1 MNATLGTRKLACTK
15 EPDGCSRCKREGIT
29 CHYSP
34 QKPMGRPRKR
44 LRDGN
49 PTDCTPAD
57 QGTSNEP
64 VVKNPMTEVPPD
76 VFDPGMGLIDM
87 LLNEETLL
95 DMSGSFDFIGMS
107 SQSQEPGISF
117 AAVPAKGPVA
127 PYQFPLDGNV
137 GNLDFG
143 IPNHDHNFSTSD
155 LDPSFF
161 IDDIT
166 DPALLSEQVPA
177 LSPNTSKSASTP
189 DSPALTSQHT
199 ALACGR
205 SDLKKCACS
214 ANLYL
219 ALASL
224 QNLETDI
231 TRGVRQ
237 ARLAAKTAYE
247 TVNCP
252 ICSGRVDDIPQI
264 TPESAMQSFQ
274 NMMLLATLIPSLV
287 HAYSE
292 ILRSVDMEAQK
303 ARAERRQLVFM
314 LDGLGGLWGGLSE
327 ERGCLVE
334 TQSFKHREMDP
345 TLWRLTVRALL
356 RIDVY
361 GLSTNIM
368 DLSSPAGGEPFHLGL
383 KDIVNLMDA
392 KSKARHAYMDAMV
405 ANGIALPLCNS
416 GPFKLHQPGEIPTC
430 QTVIQ
435 IARNSIDNIVIA

>member
-1 MNATLGTRKLACTK
+1 
-15 EPDGCSRCKREGIT
+15 
-29 CHYSP
+29 
-34 QKPMGRPRKR
+34 MGRPRKR
-44 LRDGN
+44 PRDDN
-49 PTDCTPAD
+49 PADDTPAD
-57 QGTSNEP
+57 KGTLKEP
-64 VVKNPMTEVPPD
+64 VAKNHMAEVPPD

-87 LLNEETLL
+87 LLGEETLL
-95 DMSGSFDFIGMS
+95 DMSGSFDFMGMS
-107 SQSQEPGISF
+107 SPNQEPAISF
-117 AAVPAKGPVA
+117 ATEPAKDPIV
-127 PYQFPLDGNV
+127 PYHFPLDGDV

-143 IPNHDHNFSTSD
+143 VPNHDYNFSTSD

-161 IDDIT
+161 IDDTT
-166 DPALLSEQVPA
+166 DPAPPPEQVPA

-189 DSPALTSQHT
+189 DSPASTSQHI
-199 ALACGR
+199 ASASGR
-205 SDLKKCACS
+205 SDLKKKCACS

-231 TRGVRQ
+231 TGGVRQ

-252 ICSGRVDDIPQI
+252 ICSGRADDIPQI
-264 TPESAMQSFQ
+264 TPDSAIQGFQ

-292 ILRSVDMEAQK
+292 ILRLVDMEAQK

-314 LDGLGGLWGGLSE
+314 LDGLGGVWGGLS
-327 ERGCLVE
+327 GDDSCPA
-334 TQSFKHREMDP
+334 QSFKYREMDP

-356 RIDVY
+356 KIDVY
-361 GLSTNIM
+361 GLSTNVM
-368 DLSSPAGGEPFHLGL
+368 DLSSPAGSEPFHLGL

-405 ANGIALPLCNS
+405 ANGVALPQCKY
-416 GPFKLHQPGEIPTC
+416 GAFKLHQQGETPTC
-430 QTVIQ
+430 QRVIQ
-435 IARNSIDNIVIA
+435 IARSSIDNIVIA